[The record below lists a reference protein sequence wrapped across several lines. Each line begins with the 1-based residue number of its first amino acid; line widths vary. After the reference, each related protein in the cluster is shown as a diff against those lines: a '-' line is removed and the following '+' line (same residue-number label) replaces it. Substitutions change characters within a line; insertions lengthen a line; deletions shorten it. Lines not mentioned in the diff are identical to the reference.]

1 MISGQFDRPKLE
13 KSLKKFAR
21 KFGDN
26 NAQAIARWGVQVCR
40 ELAFETQPYGKAK
53 TKQTQQGAI
62 IKDAYNVILIKEKL
76 GKSDKKAL
84 RSPDEVNGWIESNRT
99 RRNRRTAKL
108 PISERRVCTK
118 TVFQKAMKIRLAKA
132 GMAKGAWI
140 GTGQE
145 ISSYQTGGEKITIGK
160 TFLSWTQKHTSM
172 GAATRPM
179 PGFFSSTRL
188 SNKSAHSSSSYV
200 LSEAKSKKA
209 IDWGLK
215 KTVKWYQ
222 KTLKAQDNAQK
233 V

>member
-1 MISGQFDRPKLE
+1 MISGKFDRPKLE
-13 KSLKKFAR
+13 KSLKRFAR
-21 KFGDN
+21 SFGDN

-62 IKDAYNVILIKEKL
+62 IKDAYNVILIKEKV

-188 SNKSAHSSSSYV
+188 TNKSAHSSSSYV

>member
-53 TKQTQQGAI
+53 TKQAQYGAI
-62 IKDAYNVILIKEKL
+62 IKDAYNVINIL
-76 GKSDKKAL
+76 DKVGTRNKKFL
-84 RSPDEVNGWIESNRT
+84 RSADEVNQWIDSQRT
-99 RRNRRTAKL
+99 RRNRRTVKL
-108 PISERRVCTK
+108 PISERKVCTRSI
-118 TVFQKAMKIRLAKA
+118 FDKAMKIRLAKA

-140 GTGQE
+140 GTGQQ
-145 ISSYQTGGEKITIGK
+145 IASHQTGNEKIMIGK

-172 GAATRPM
+172 GAATKPIS
-179 PGFFSSTRL
+179 GFFASTKL
-188 SNKSAHSSSSYV
+188 TNKTAHSASSYV
-200 LSEAKSKKA
+200 LSDSKSKKA

-215 KTVKWYQ
+215 KTIKWYSR
-222 KTLKAQDNAQK
+222 TLKAQDNAQK

>member
-53 TKQTQQGAI
+53 TKKTQRGAI
-62 IKDAYNVILIKEKL
+62 IKDAYNVILIWNKVKKGEKN
-76 GKSDKKAL
+76 GL
-84 RSPDEVNGWIESNRT
+84 RSADAVNQWIDSQRT
-99 RRNRRTAKL
+99 RRNRRTVKL
-108 PISERRVCTK
+108 PISEKRVCTRYM
-118 TVFQKAMKIRLAKA
+118 FNKAMKPRLAKA

-140 GTGQE
+140 GSGEQ
-145 ISSYQTGGEKITIGK
+145 IAKYQTGNEKITIGK

-172 GAATRPM
+172 GKATKPI
-179 PGFFSSTRL
+179 PGFFCNTKL
-188 SNKSAHSSSSYV
+188 TNKTAHSASSYV
-200 LSEAKSKKA
+200 LSDAKSKKT

-222 KTLKAQDNAQK
+222 KILKAQDNAQK